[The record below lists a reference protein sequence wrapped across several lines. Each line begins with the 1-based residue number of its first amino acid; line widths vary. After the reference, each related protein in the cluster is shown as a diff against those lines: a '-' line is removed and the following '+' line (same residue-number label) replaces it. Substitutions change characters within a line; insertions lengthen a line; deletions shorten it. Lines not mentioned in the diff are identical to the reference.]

1 MTRGEYVLNLYN
13 DVRML
18 DDMPSISLIIDKFS
32 RHFDEH
38 IQAVVLARG
47 INTIDRLIELLDTS
61 DQIGDLNSYRA
72 AQTAVVQTP
81 PRYQGQRNL
90 SFDGSFR
97 PGRFAHQHTD
107 QTIII
112 IPI

>member
-1 MTRGEYVLNLYN
+1 MTWGEYVLNLYN

-18 DDMPSISLIIDKFS
+18 DDMPSVSQIIDKFS

-38 IQAVVLARG
+38 IKAAILARG
-47 INTIDRLIELLDTS
+47 INKIDRLIKLLDTS

-72 AQTAVVQTP
+72 AQTAVVKYHPDIKGKGTYP
-81 PRYQGQRNL
+81 LMVHLGQ
-90 SFDGSFR
+90 
-97 PGRFAHQHTD
+97 GRFAHQRPD
-107 QTIII
+107 QTTII